1 MVARKCIDGDRWR
14 QSLNCSRSID
24 RSDPFRQISAVS
36 RRPAQQLLCFPTA
49 DNCPVNVAD

>member
-36 RRPAQQLLCFPTA
+36 RRPAQQLCLPTA
-49 DNCPVNVAD
+49 DNCSVNVAD